1 MEFCQHCGMQLVEK
15 MLEYEGQVPY
25 CENCQAFRFPQHDLA
40 VSMIVYDEQMQKI
53 LLIQQYHMRQYIL
66 VAGYVNKGEKL
77 EEAVKREV
85 LEETCLTV
93 EIIAFNA
100 SSFYEKNQ
108 VLMVNFVCR
117 AKKASDL
124 KLNHEVEA
132 ANWFHPDQAKEAI
145 LSPSLAKNFL
155 LNWLDKKSS
164 LNK

>member
-1 MEFCQHCGMQLVEK
+1 MEFCQHCGTQLVK
-15 MLEYEGQVPY
+15 KALEHEGQVPY

-40 VSMIVYDEQMQKI
+40 VSMIVYDEPMQRI

-108 VLMVNFVCR
+108 VLMVNFICR

>member
-1 MEFCQHCGMQLVEK
+1 
-15 MLEYEGQVPY
+15 
-25 CENCQAFRFPQHDLA
+25 
-40 VSMIVYDEQMQKI
+40 
-53 LLIQQYHMRQYIL
+53 MRQYIL

-117 AKKASDL
+117 TKKASDL

>member
-15 MLEYEGQVPY
+15 MLEHEGQVPY
-25 CENCQAFRFPQHDLA
+25 CENCQAFRLPQHDLA

-155 LNWLDKKSS
+155 LNWLDKKVH
-164 LNK
+164 

>member
-1 MEFCQHCGMQLVEK
+1 MEFCQHCGTQLVEK
-15 MLEYEGQVPY
+15 MLEHEGQVLY

-40 VSMIVYDEQMQKI
+40 VSMIVDDEQMQKI

-124 KLNHEVEA
+124 KLNHEVET

>member
-1 MEFCQHCGMQLVEK
+1 
-15 MLEYEGQVPY
+15 
-25 CENCQAFRFPQHDLA
+25 
-40 VSMIVYDEQMQKI
+40 MIVYDEQMQKI
-53 LLIQQYHMRQYIL
+53 LLIQQCRMRQYIL

-77 EEAVKREV
+77 KEAVKREV
-85 LEETCLTV
+85 LEETGLTV
-93 EIIAFNA
+93 ETIAFNA

-117 AKKASDL
+117 TKKASDL

-155 LNWLDKKSS
+155 LNWLDKKVH
-164 LNK
+164 

>member
-40 VSMIVYDEQMQKI
+40 VSMIVYDERMQKI

-155 LNWLDKKSS
+155 LNWLDKKVH
-164 LNK
+164 

>member
-1 MEFCQHCGMQLVEK
+1 MEFCQHCGTQLVK
-15 MLEYEGQVPY
+15 KALEHEGQVPY
-25 CENCQAFRFPQHDLA
+25 CENCQAFRFPQQDLA
-40 VSMIVYDEQMQKI
+40 VSMIVYDEQMQRI

-108 VLMVNFVCR
+108 VLMVNFICR

>member
-15 MLEYEGQVPY
+15 MLEHEGQVPY
-25 CENCQAFRFPQHDLA
+25 CENCQAFRFPQHDFA

-124 KLNHEVEA
+124 KLSHEVEA

>member
-1 MEFCQHCGMQLVEK
+1 MGFCQHCGTQLVEK
-15 MLEYEGQVPY
+15 MLEHEGQVPY
-25 CENCQAFRFPQHDLA
+25 CENCQAFRFSQHDLA

-53 LLIQQYHMRQYIL
+53 LLIQQYYMRQYIL

>member
-1 MEFCQHCGMQLVEK
+1 
-15 MLEYEGQVPY
+15 
-25 CENCQAFRFPQHDLA
+25 
-40 VSMIVYDEQMQKI
+40 MIVYDEQMQKI

-155 LNWLDKKSS
+155 LNWLDKKVH
-164 LNK
+164 